1 MTGPLTPG
9 EDVALFIDWENFKIS
24 LATGRRHPNVS
35 ALKEEV
41 SNLGRVVVA
50 KAYAD
55 WVTRA
60 PELRGASQF
69 INDPPALYAAGIE
82 PVYVPTRL
90 SWVGANPESVR
101 HTRVKNSVDVK
112 MTADCIECAH
122 SYPNIGTFVLVSGDS
137 DFIHVMNTLRTMG
150 KRVVIIGV
158 SWATSRRL
166 VDQSDGLIL
175 YDVDVDPVLPSEP
188 ATEPA
193 QVVTGRAPAVLASAN
208 PGTANPGRQG
218 RPELADVIKEIEEI
232 VRSERAAGGTPLLTS
247 IKQRVMRRFP
257 NFDEKQLGFSGFK
270 KLMARAAQ
278 EGNIKLVTAGL
289 VDWATMADEDVPT
302 DGQVP
307 ATVPEATTQEPTE
320 VPGNKPRRRFPS
332 FRFGPRRSEEPK
344 PDSAEPSPDE
354 QDSQLEIVST
364 DSVDNSTNNSV
375 AVTAEETPAETQQ
388 DEHTSDSVGG
398 DAKVEPEAV
407 ASAPTF
413 GRPAWSPLGRTS
425 EPQAPAWQPS
435 TEPISE
441 STLEENTAEN
451 TPEDTP
457 EAKPGTEASESVL
470 PMSAELESMLAE
482 SIAELNLPEGPG
494 DGQDPKRVSD
504 LIIMADTLEHRE
516 GISHVAFN
524 FLVGEVCQALE
535 EGLKAEYGEITERWS
550 SVYSRGYV
558 SKLFR
563 ELSSGSVFTRG
574 WHSWRD
580 ETSGHSRR
588 RRTFNLERNHPIV
601 VQVLKD
607 HWALGDGG
615 ENNNSS
621 DEETGTGNIGTSVDM
636 DSGFAEDAHIVLDST
651 DSAQTDGVDG
661 NPAASG
667 FLSRF
672 FNPKS

>member
-90 SWVGANPESVR
+90 SWGGANPETVR

-188 ATEPA
+188 ASEP
-193 QVVTGRAPAVLASAN
+193 VTAGNGPATITSAAATPALTPANSGRHPRL
-208 PGTANPGRQG
+208 
-218 RPELADVIKEIEEI
+218 ELSEVIKEIEEI

-270 KLMARAAQ
+270 KLMARVAQ

-289 VDWATMADEDVPT
+289 VDWATMANEDVAT
-302 DGQVP
+302 DDQAP
-307 ATVPEATTQEPTE
+307 SDDPEVIGEEPLE
-320 VPGNKPRRRFPS
+320 IKESKPRRRFP
-332 FRFGPRRSEEPK
+332 FRFGSGRAKDEEPPPAESLLDSEVEETP
-344 PDSAEPSPDE
+344 PDSFQETQDDKQAAAEITGFSSAEPAPPVIS
-354 QDSQLEIVST
+354 
-364 DSVDNSTNNSV
+364 
-375 AVTAEETPAETQQ
+375 AYTPAEP
-388 DEHTSDSVGG
+388 
-398 DAKVEPEAV
+398 APPE
-407 ASAPTF
+407 
-413 GRPAWSPLGRTS
+413 SPVK
-425 EPQAPAWQPS
+425 EFA
-435 TEPISE
+435 
-441 STLEENTAEN
+441 
-451 TPEDTP
+451 
-457 EAKPGTEASESVL
+457 ASETVSA
-470 PMSAELESMLAE
+470 MSPELETMLAE
-482 SIAELNLPEGPG
+482 GIAGLSLPEGTG

-535 EGLKAEYGEITERWS
+535 EGLKAHYGEITQRWA

-558 SKLFR
+558 SKMFR
-563 ELSSGSVFTRG
+563 GLSSGNVFTRG

-580 ETSGHSRR
+580 ETSGHNRR
-588 RRTFNLERNHPIV
+588 RRTFNLERSHPIV

-607 HWALGDGG
+607 QWALGDTG
-615 ENNNSS
+615 EGNEPAATEPGISA
-621 DEETGTGNIGTSVDM
+621 DRDDGARAVGDWEAGFTGDTPTIPELV
-636 DSGFAEDAHIVLDST
+636 EDAE
-651 DSAQTDGVDG
+651 ADGDG
-661 NPAASG
+661 EEQSDAG
-667 FLSRF
+667 F
-672 FNPKS
+672 FNRLFSPKS

>member
-1 MTGPLTPG
+1 MTGPVIPG

-175 YDVDVDPVLPSEP
+175 YDVDVDPVSPPEVAPEP
-188 ATEPA
+188 
-193 QVVTGRAPAVLASAN
+193 VTVGNGRAPTTTATPTVPAAPASSS
-208 PGTANPGRQG
+208 RQAK
-218 RPELADVIKEIEEI
+218 PELSDVIKEIEEI
-232 VRSERAAGGTPLLTS
+232 VRTERAAGGTPLLTS

-278 EGNIKLVTAGL
+278 EGNIKIVTAGL
-289 VDWATMADEDVPT
+289 VDWATMADEEVASDEQASADEQDVT
-302 DGQVP
+302 
-307 ATVPEATTQEPTE
+307 PETLTEALPETLAETSVEEPIE
-320 VPGNKPRRRFPS
+320 ISESKPRRRFPS
-332 FRFGPRRSEEPK
+332 FRFGPAADKDADLSEDPDTQLQLAASGSLEESAEEPEGTEEPCGIK
-344 PDSAEPSPDE
+344 VPADTVANDEDSP
-354 QDSQLEIVST
+354 QYIST
-364 DSVDNSTNNSV
+364 DDKLT
-375 AVTAEETPAETQQ
+375 E
-388 DEHTSDSVGG
+388 DI
-398 DAKVEPEAV
+398 
-407 ASAPTF
+407 
-413 GRPAWSPLGRTS
+413 
-425 EPQAPAWQPS
+425 S
-435 TEPISE
+435 TEDIATSQPVPA
-441 STLEENTAEN
+441 L
-451 TPEDTP
+451 
-457 EAKPGTEASESVL
+457 
-470 PMSAELESMLAE
+470 SAELETLLAE
-482 SIAELNLPEGPG
+482 GVAALSLPKGSE
-494 DGQDPKRVSD
+494 DGQDPQRISD

-535 EGLKAEYGEITERWS
+535 EGLKAEYGVITERWS

-558 SKLFR
+558 SKVLR
-563 ELSSGSVFTRG
+563 ELSSGEVFKRG

-580 ETSGHSRR
+580 ETSGHNRR
-588 RRTFNLERNHPIV
+588 RRTFNLDRSHPIV
-601 VQVLKD
+601 EQVLAH
-607 HWALGDGG
+607 HWAP
-615 ENNNSS
+615 S
-621 DEETGTGNIGTSVDM
+621 DTAEETGADSSETDSSLIGGSGNGDLGNGESTGWEA
-636 DSGFAEDAHIVLDST
+636 GFSEDAHAISEATESSEAESDDAEKSST
-651 DSAQTDGVDG
+651 
-661 NPAASG
+661 G
-667 FLSRF
+667 FFSRL